1 MTTRTR
7 HDRTDRHP
15 ARRVRGSFGQWS
27 TGPRTEGF
35 HDMRGWDAV
44 AAAAI
49 DGGGLTAW
57 GTPAHSTA
65 DDPPDAPPEGPTSAR
80 RGRTRRIRKAAR

>member
-1 MTTRTR
+1 MTSRTR
-7 HDRTDRHP
+7 HGRTDRHP

-49 DGGGLTAW
+49 DDQGLTAW
-57 GTPAHSTA
+57 GTPAHTS
-65 DDPPDAPPEGPTSAR
+65 DEPPDGAPPEGSASAR
-80 RGRTRRIRKAAR
+80 TGRPRRSRKAAR